1 MALTT
6 LQKNLV
12 FFGGTLLVVGT
23 LAFLAKGRPTRYVP
37 LDEHHPR
44 PLVVALCRD
53 CHAPGKMAPQ
63 GPKHPPKEKCML
75 CHRDAAKKQP

>member
-1 MALTT
+1 MAMTT

-12 FFGGTLLVVGT
+12 FFGGSLLMVGT
-23 LAFLAKGRPTRYVP
+23 LTFLAGARKTRYVP

-44 PLVVALCRD
+44 PLLVAQCRD

-63 GPKHPPKEKCML
+63 TPKHPPKEQCML
-75 CHRDAAKKQP
+75 CHRDGTKKR

>member
-1 MALTT
+1 MTR

-12 FFGGTLLVVGT
+12 FYGGALLMVGT
-23 LAFLAKGRPTRYVP
+23 LALLSGARKSRYVP

-44 PLVVALCRD
+44 PLVVEGCRE

-63 GPKHPPKEKCML
+63 PATHPPKEKCLL
-75 CHRDAAKKQP
+75 CHRDREKPQ